1 MSLSESASDE
11 ESKFAIG
18 PAVGATVPMS
28 KKLNIGLF
36 NQNLFSSGTKIS
48 QLQPIVAFQLGHG
61 WALSAG
67 DLQFT
72 YDWELGEWVSIPIGF
87 QIGKVQRV
95 AGQAM
100 RFSLNPQWNLKDV
113 TGTNKAKIV
122 FTVTLLAPAK

>member
-1 MSLSESASDE
+1 MKPL
-11 ESKFAIG
+11 
-18 PAVGATVPMS
+18 S

-36 NQNLFSSGTKIS
+36 TQNLFATHVGIT
-48 QLQPIVAFQLGHG
+48 QLQPIVAYQLGNG

-72 YDWELGEWVSIPIGF
+72 YDWERGGWVSVPIGF

-100 RFSLNPQWNLKDV
+100 RFALNPQWNLRNV
-113 TGTNKAKIV
+113 TGADKVQVT